1 MENFKPNWLAIWA
14 VLIGLIAIGFL
25 LGKISSMPDGES
37 IYCPEEDWV
46 QIIGTGDPNLHVMV
60 YCEPPASN

>member
-1 MENFKPNWLAIWA
+1 VENFKPNWLAIFA

-25 LGKISSMPDGES
+25 LGKISSMPDGQTLH
-37 IYCPEEDWV
+37 CPEEDWV
-46 QIIGTGDPNLHVMV
+46 QIQGTSDPVLHVLV